1 MSAVSVAVSIILSS
15 TRASLLVCST
25 GMLATLESRR
35 PVLLLSGEPLEA
47 CNHTPAGS
55 SDVASSCL
63 VDYVGD
69 AILVMDRGT
78 DLESYQLDLDAGSAT
93 WNVSGLGKCY
103 LTSFSLSFLTCKTG
117 MIIHPKA
124 AEMK

>member
-78 DLESYQLDLDAGSAT
+78 DLESY
-93 WNVSGLGKCY
+93 
-103 LTSFSLSFLTCKTG
+103 
-117 MIIHPKA
+117 
-124 AEMK
+124 